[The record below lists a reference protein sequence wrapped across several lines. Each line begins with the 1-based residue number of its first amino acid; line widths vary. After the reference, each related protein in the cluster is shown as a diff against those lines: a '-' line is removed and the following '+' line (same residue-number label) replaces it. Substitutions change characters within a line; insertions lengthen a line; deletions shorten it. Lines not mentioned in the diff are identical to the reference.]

1 MASKTTMTEG
11 QLQANILDLAR
22 RQGLLTFHLRDSRRN
37 MGVGFPDL
45 VIAGRGGVIFRELK
59 NDFLQPTPEQ
69 AAWLETLGAGGADS
83 GLWRPDA
90 WRSGEVAAVL
100 TRIARKRVAS

>member
-1 MASKTTMTEG
+1 MTEG

-22 RQGLLTFHLRDSRRN
+22 TRHLLSFHLRDSRRN

-45 VIAGRGGVIFRELK
+45 VIAGPGGVIFRELK

-69 AAWLETLGAGGADS
+69 QRWLDTLGAGGADS
-83 GLWRPDA
+83 DLWRPDA
-90 WRSGEVAAVL
+90 WRSGDVMETLA
-100 TRIARKRVAS
+100 RIARKRVS